1 MNLESADREKRP
13 VAKTASGLPTP
24 AKQREGLFASRPTIY
39 ISVIIVAI
47 IVVYAYNLRT
57 RMIFSCQAD
66 GYSTDRYLGYCN
78 GATYADYEHGAFL
91 FDLEPS
97 AQNFARDADVLFLGN
112 SRLQLAFSTVAT
124 ADWFSAASTRYYL
137 LGFGYGENVIFAEEL
152 LRRIRPKAKVYVIN
166 VDDFFVRSETIWV
179 KTIFH
184 DPQARNRYEDKR
196 LWQRVHEPIC
206 KTFAALCGD
215 DLAFFRSRE
224 TGAYTWAYT
233 WREHGQKMPVSYDQA
248 ISQDVVNRHTA
259 AAVDF
264 LSHLTVERKC
274 VILTMVPTVGTK
286 IGNIYAIAMALG
298 VNLVGPE
305 TLAGLQTFDGSHL
318 DPMSAE
324 RWSQAFFQAASSRI
338 KSCLEE

>member
-1 MNLESADREKRP
+1 MM
-13 VAKTASGLPTP
+13 KTASGLPIVP
-24 AKQREGLFASRPTIY
+24 EKIESLFASRPTIY
-39 ISVIIVAI
+39 IFVIILATIVA
-47 IVVYAYNLRT
+47 YAYNLRT
-57 RMIFSCQAD
+57 RMIFACQAD

-78 GATYADYEHGAFL
+78 GASYADYEHGAFL

-97 AQNFARDADVLFLGN
+97 ALNFARDADVLFLGN
-112 SRLQLAFSTVAT
+112 SRLQIAFSTVAT

-137 LGFGYGENVIFAEEL
+137 LGFGYYENMIFAEEL

-166 VDDFFVRSETIWV
+166 VDDFFERSETLPV

-184 DPQARNRYEDKR
+184 DPQARNRYEGKR

-224 TGAYTWAYT
+224 TGAYTWAYS
-233 WREHGQKMPVSYDQA
+233 WRERGQKMAVSFDQA
-248 ISQDVVNRHTA
+248 ISQDAVNRNTA
-259 AAVDF
+259 AAIDF

-286 IGNIYAIAMALG
+286 IGDKNAVAIALG
-298 VNLVGPE
+298 VNLVTPE
-305 TLAGLQTFDGSHL
+305 ILPGLQTFDGSHL
-318 DPMSAE
+318 DPLSAE

-338 KSCLEE
+338 KSCLEESDAAHP